1 MKILAIEKE
10 VEGKEQKDF
19 EPHLKSEAL
28 KVWQLYREET
38 IREIYFN
45 KEKNTAVIILECN
58 NKQEAENILN
68 DLPLVK
74 ENLITFELVQL
85 VPYPGYERLFKE

>member
-10 VEGKEQKDF
+10 IEGKGHKDF

-38 IREIYFN
+38 IREVYFN
-45 KEKNTAVIILECN
+45 NEKNTAVIIMECN

-68 DLPLVK
+68 DLPLAK
-74 ENLITFELVQL
+74 EKLITF
-85 VPYPGYERLFKE
+85 